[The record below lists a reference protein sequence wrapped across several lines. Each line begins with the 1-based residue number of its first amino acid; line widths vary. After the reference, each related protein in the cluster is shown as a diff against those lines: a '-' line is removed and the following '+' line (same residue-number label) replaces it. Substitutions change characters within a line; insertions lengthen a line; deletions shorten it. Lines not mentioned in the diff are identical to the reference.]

1 MSTTFS
7 ATIEVE
13 IEVDVESQG
22 LSPEIIRG
30 HIDREPWDKVEYE
43 ELEKYIQD
51 QWSAVECLGHAD
63 ILNATYKKVVWK

>member
-13 IEVDVESQG
+13 IEVDVEG
-22 LSPEIIRG
+22 HLSPDEIRR
-30 HIDREPWDKVEYE
+30 HMCREPWDKVEYE

-51 QWSAVECLGHAD
+51 QWSAEEWLGYANS
-63 ILNATYKKVVWK
+63 LNATYKKVVWK